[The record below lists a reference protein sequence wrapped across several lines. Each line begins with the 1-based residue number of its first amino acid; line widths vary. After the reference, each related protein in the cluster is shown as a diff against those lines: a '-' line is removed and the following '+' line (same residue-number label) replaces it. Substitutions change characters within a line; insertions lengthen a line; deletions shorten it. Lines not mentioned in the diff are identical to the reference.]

1 MSFGASELATSIAAR
16 DISCR
21 EAVERAIAS
30 VDKVDTETGAVA
42 CRRYEEALAESDEAD
57 RAIASGHPLGVL
69 HGVPVSVKECLAVT
83 GLPTTFGI
91 EARRDACAT
100 SDDPYVARLRGAGAI
115 LIATTNVAQLLAFPE
130 TDNPVYGRT
139 SNPWNHER
147 FSGGSSGG
155 EAVLVGAGASPL
167 GLGTDIGGSIR
178 IPATWCGAVGFKPS
192 VGVTPDVGT
201 GSFPLGGPITSEVG
215 VLAPSVADAALGMR
229 VISNGAVGHALDLRP
244 GLTIAM
250 FVDDG
255 VFPVAPAARRAVSE
269 AAGVLEAAGCRI
281 VEWSLPGEEALGLL
295 YAALG
300 YRLAPHF
307 RGLLEGGKADRRVK
321 QLISLSRLPPSVN
334 ASAAWVLGRPA
345 RFRSRWFVRTRY
357 PTAVP
362 GAIAYSRRPRR
373 ASSAAPGSRSGC
385 NSQHPPVLTTAC

>member
-1 MSFGASELATSIAAR
+1 MAAR
-16 DISCR
+16 PRAATLRMSVVRTPDNTG
-21 EAVERAIAS
+21 ERAS
-30 VDKVDTETGAVA
+30 
-42 CRRYEEALAESDEAD
+42 AEHTAPPC
-57 RAIASGHPLGVL
+57 SGHRTPGVRRGT
-69 HGVPVSVKECLAVT
+69 HRAAPEAASYRSQTVT

-192 VGVTPDVGT
+192 VDVTPDVGT

-215 VLAPSVADAALGMR
+215 VLAPSSPERRAPNRTVTTGGPPRYARCGVESAPWTQFETPFSRRA
-229 VISNGAVGHALDLRP
+229 NGTTGARDELRRP
-244 GLTIAM
+244 G
-250 FVDDG
+250 
-255 VFPVAPAARRAVSE
+255 
-269 AAGVLEAAGCRI
+269 
-281 VEWSLPGEEALGLL
+281 
-295 YAALG
+295 
-300 YRLAPHF
+300 
-307 RGLLEGGKADRRVK
+307 
-321 QLISLSRLPPSVN
+321 
-334 ASAAWVLGRPA
+334 
-345 RFRSRWFVRTRY
+345 
-357 PTAVP
+357 
-362 GAIAYSRRPRR
+362 
-373 ASSAAPGSRSGC
+373 ASSPMA
-385 NSQHPPVLTTAC
+385 VETTGALVTG